1 MAQKPDGKAAK
12 TERVVFTRPA
22 AERIGKAVR
31 TVELGDRDCGPLD
44 FGSGG
49 GGGSSAKVFRV
60 ATFTGAWAINEAK
73 VVTFKNQT
81 TTPNTVSAT
90 NIFAGISTG
99 TVSIAKDGTAW
110 YVVSVDLTTQP
121 GYASSGTQV
130 LSVVN
135 GSLRWLG
142 TTACST

>member
-12 TERVVFTRPA
+12 TERVAFTRPA

-31 TVELGDRDCGPLD
+31 TVELGNRDCGPLD
-44 FGSGG
+44 FSSGG
-49 GGGSSAKVFRV
+49 GVSSGKVFRL
-60 ATFTGAWAINEAK
+60 ATFTGTWEINEAK

-99 TVSIAKDGTAW
+99 TVSIAKEGTAW

-121 GYASSGTQV
+121 GYSASGTHV

-135 GSLRWLG
+135 GSLKWLG
-142 TTACST
+142 TTAC